1 MLYFINELYNGKRTY
16 PPVYEEQAEIYEK
29 YVYEYEQNREA
40 YESMTI
46 DDWVELDYNKSK

>member
-1 MLYFINELYNGKRTY
+1 MEKNY
-16 PPVYEEQAEIYEK
+16 PPVYEEQVEIYEK